1 MAFPRRIEA
10 EYLDTLPEDDPAARH
25 SRRDLRFIN
34 RLMFSASQIEK
45 CLAPIKP
52 PSPVRILEIGA
63 GDGSMMLRLA
73 QRLSRRW
80 PQATVTL
87 LDRQDIVSA
96 ETVAGFSRLGWR
108 VEKRTGD
115 VFDCL
120 SPSAARS
127 YDIVIA
133 NLFLHHF
140 RDDELSALF
149 ATIAPSTSVMIACEP
164 RRSTLCLAA
173 SRMLWAIGCNWV
185 SRHDAQVS
193 VKAGFAGNELSRL
206 WPGVPGWKIE
216 ESAGWP
222 FSHCFLAWRD
232 GNAA

>member
-10 EYLDTLPEDDPAARH
+10 EYLDTLAMDDPDARR
-25 SRRDLRFIN
+25 SRRDLRLIN
-34 RLMFSASQIEK
+34 RLMLSASLIDK
-45 CLAPIKP
+45 RLAPVNP

-63 GDGSMMLRLA
+63 GDGNLMLRLA
-73 QRLSRRW
+73 RRLSRRW
-80 PQATVTL
+80 PAAHVTL

-96 ETVAGFSRLGWR
+96 ETVAGLARLGWKA
-108 VEKRTGD
+108 EKRTGD
-115 VFDCL
+115 VFECL
-120 SPSAARS
+120 STSAARS

-140 RDDELSALF
+140 NDDQLADLF
-149 ATIAPSTSVMIACEP
+149 AKIAPSTSAMIACEP
-164 RRSTLCLAA
+164 RRSSFCLAS

-206 WPGVPGWKIE
+206 WPQATGWRTE
-216 ESAGWP
+216 ESAGMP

-232 GNAA
+232 GDAA

>member
-34 RLMFSASQIEK
+34 GLMLSASLIDK
-45 CLAPIKP
+45 RLAPIKL

-73 QRLSRRW
+73 QHLRGRW

-87 LDRQDIVSA
+87 LDRQDVVSA

-108 VEKRTGD
+108 VEKRIGD

-120 SPSAARS
+120 SKRKEQS

-140 RDDELSALF
+140 SDDQLADLF
-149 ATIAPSTSVMIACEP
+149 ARIAPSTSVVIACEP
-164 RRSTLCLAA
+164 RRSTFCLAA

-206 WPGVPGWKIE
+206 WPRISGWKIE

-222 FSHCFLAWRD
+222 FSHCFLAWRN